1 MAEMDLSKLRISKS
15 AVVKGPVKNRKKLIY
30 IAIATAA
37 AILVGFLFMS
47 GMLSPAIKVQAA
59 TVSQIY
65 PSQTFTI
72 LNASGYV
79 VPQRKASVASKI
91 TSRLVALNVEE
102 GSRVK
107 KGDVIA
113 RLEGEDVAAARRQS
127 AANLEQVRAE
137 LTDATV
143 AYNRSAELVKHGY
156 ISRADFDIAEARYK
170 KAVAGVSASRAAL
183 TSADVQIDYTLIR
196 APFDAIVLTKN
207 ADVGDIVTPLG
218 AAANAKASVVTLA
231 DMDSLQVEVD
241 VSESNIGKIRIGQPC
256 DVQLDALP
264 DMRFRGEA
272 HMVVPT
278 ADRSKATVM
287 VKVSFIDKDPRILPE
302 MSAKVAFL
310 EREIRDG
317 EMKSFTAVN
326 KTAVLIK
333 DKSVFVYKIDGDV
346 VKMTPVTIGREMGD
360 MVEILQGVKA
370 GDKVVLKPSEHLND
384 GSRIKIEEK

>member
-1 MAEMDLSKLRISKS
+1 MANIDLSKLRIDKT
-15 AVVKGPVKNRKKLIY
+15 AVIKGPVKSRKKIIY
-30 IAIATAA
+30 ISAA
-37 AILVGFLFMS
+37 AVVILIGFMLMS

-59 TVSQIY
+59 AVSQIY

-72 LNASGYV
+72 LNASGYI

-310 EREIRDG
+310 SRKIGAD

-326 KTAVLIK
+326 KTSVVAK
-333 DKSVFVYKIDGDV
+333 NRATTVFVIHGDV
-346 VKMTPVTIGREMGD
+346 VKETPVKTGRQMGD

-370 GDKVVLKPSEHLND
+370 GDKIVLKPSGDLPD
-384 GSRIKIEEK
+384 GARIKIEEK